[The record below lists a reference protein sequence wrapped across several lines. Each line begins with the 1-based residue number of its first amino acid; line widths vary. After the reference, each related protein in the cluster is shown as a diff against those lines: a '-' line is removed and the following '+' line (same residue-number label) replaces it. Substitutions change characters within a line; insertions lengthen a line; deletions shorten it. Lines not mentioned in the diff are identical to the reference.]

1 MVDKLKPAPLAYE
14 NQPFIN
20 SPDGRILR
28 ILAEYQEPLSRFRR
42 EQIQDTVVFFGS
54 ARFQRGDA
62 AKKNLSAVEKNDANA
77 AVAQYED
84 NLKRARAAVDMARYY
99 EDARRLAFLLTEW
112 SIQIPA
118 RRRRFVVTTGGGPGI
133 MEAANR
139 GAQ

>member
-28 ILAEYQEPLSRFRR
+28 ILAEYQEPFSRFRR

-62 AKKNLSAVEKNDANA
+62 AKKNLSVRGKERRQCRRSAVP
-77 AVAQYED
+77 
-84 NLKRARAAVDMARYY
+84 R
-99 EDARRLAFLLTEW
+99 
-112 SIQIPA
+112 
-118 RRRRFVVTTGGGPGI
+118 
-133 MEAANR
+133 
-139 GAQ
+139 